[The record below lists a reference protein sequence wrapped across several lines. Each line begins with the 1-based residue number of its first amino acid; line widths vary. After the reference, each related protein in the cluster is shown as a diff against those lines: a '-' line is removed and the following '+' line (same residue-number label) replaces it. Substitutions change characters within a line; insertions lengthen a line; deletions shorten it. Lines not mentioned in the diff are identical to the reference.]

1 MAKRGTKFTF
11 HGAYGTKAKAVRKE
25 KRVGG
30 FIRRT
35 RIKGNIRYLVLTRKG
50 K

>member
-1 MAKRGTKFTF
+1 MAAKGRKFKF
-11 HGAYGTKAKAVRKE
+11 HGAYGTKSKAVRKE

-35 RIKGNIRYLVLTRKG
+35 RINGHVRYLVLTRKG
-50 K
+50 